1 MKLADIL
8 FKIFNADGTKNRE
21 VIRFVPLKVEINRY
35 REQIDIAV
43 TDLNNIDIFL
53 GYNWLVKHNPEV
65 NQNKGTIQFTKCSK
79 SYRTSYQNITFK
91 TRRAQCYDSKPL
103 ELG

>member
-1 MKLADIL
+1 MKLTDIL

-21 VIRFVPLKVEINRY
+21 VIRFIPLKVEINRY

-53 GYNWLVKHNPEV
+53 GYN
-65 NQNKGTIQFTKCSK
+65 
-79 SYRTSYQNITFK
+79 
-91 TRRAQCYDSKPL
+91 
-103 ELG
+103 

>member
-21 VIRFVPLKVEINRY
+21 VIRFVPLKMEINRY

-53 GYNWLVKHNPEV
+53 EYNWLVKHNPEV
-65 NQNKGTIQFTKCSK
+65 N
-79 SYRTSYQNITFK
+79 
-91 TRRAQCYDSKPL
+91 
-103 ELG
+103 

>member
-65 NQNKGTIQFTKCSK
+65 N
-79 SYRTSYQNITFK
+79 
-91 TRRAQCYDSKPL
+91 
-103 ELG
+103 